1 MAEYEFQIH
10 SEKLRK
16 LAMEENE
23 DIFGSRSHLLMNT
36 RYSMQNLNYED
47 EAN

>member
-1 MAEYEFQIH
+1 MAEYEFQIQ

-16 LAMEENE
+16 LAIEENE
-23 DIFGSRSHLLMNT
+23 DIFGSRSHLFMNT